1 MKRLETEWQGQP
13 LFQITLSS
21 DQMRV
26 DVLNLGGV
34 YKGFLGRGRIITC
47 VWAIQLLIHTSPT
60 QGNWGQSLDDM
71 PIASIRQRQ

>member
-1 MKRLETEWQGQP
+1 MKRLKTGWQAQP

-34 YKGFLGRGRIITC
+34 LQRMSWAGQQDHNLCLG
-47 VWAIQLLIHTSPT
+47 
-60 QGNWGQSLDDM
+60 
-71 PIASIRQRQ
+71 